1 MKLKHTLLM
10 AGTLLSSAVMAQD
23 YHQVS
28 LSSEVYQN
36 IANDEM
42 HASLS
47 KTAQA
52 SNAKALSS
60 SLNTALSQAMTLAKK
75 YPNVKV
81 TTGQQNAYPRY
92 NKEGK
97 IIGMTGSVS
106 IHLKSTNFEEAGELM
121 GELQGIMVMD
131 SLSFGVSDETKE
143 KHQKALL
150 QQAVTRFKQDAQD
163 ITHAFGAKDYKL
175 VKATLEQQNRH
186 MASPMMASAE
196 SFAMAKDAS
205 GGVPAMSSGDSTLYQ
220 QISGTIELLP

>member
-1 MKLKHTLLM
+1 MKLTHALFM
-10 AGTLLSSAVMAQD
+10 AGTLLSSAVMAQN

-47 KTAQA
+47 KTIQA
-52 SNAKALSS
+52 SNAKALST
-60 SLNTALSQAMTLAKK
+60 SLNTSLSQAMTLAKK

-121 GELQGIMVMD
+121 GELQSIMVMD
-131 SLSFGVSDETKE
+131 SLSFGVSDKTKE

-150 QQAVTRFKQDAQD
+150 QQAVARFKQDAQD

-175 VKATLEQQNRH
+175 VHITIENQNRH
-186 MASPMMASAE
+186 MASPVLASGE
-196 SFAMAKDAS
+196 SLMMAKDAS
-205 GGVPAMSSGDSTLYQ
+205 ASVPAMSSGDSTLHQ